1 MVSSLAQHSERTNGP
16 RARPVFRSPVGRSLA
31 RRQNID
37 ATGAELMCVLVRLR
51 RWLGE
56 RGRHGDGVET
66 GAPSKE
72 SVRPSLPSAARPSA
86 RRTMPVLSPRGA
98 FKIST
103 VAGRPSAHYRLFLR
117 LRHFDFPMPNDFVH
131 LCVVACPAAASPSSP
146 SRSSAFPRADHSRC
160 ESGRCVTA
168 MTRLLYYTVWVHD
181 LLQVC
186 LHIATLR

>member
-1 MVSSLAQHSERTNGP
+1 MFGCSG
-16 RARPVFRSPVGRSLA
+16 GLA
-31 RRQNID
+31 RETRRRSGD
-37 ATGAELMCVLVRLR
+37 RGAFERECASVST
-51 RWLGE
+51 LG
-56 RGRHGDGVET
+56 G
-66 GAPSKE
+66 
-72 SVRPSLPSAARPSA
+72 SA

-168 MTRLLYYTVWVHD
+168 MTRLLYTVWAHD

-186 LHIATLR
+186 LYIAIILLSVEPLRGSSVPTADSCTCSKYMYLVVASPLSRSPKRAA

>member
-1 MVSSLAQHSERTNGP
+1 MFGCSG
-16 RARPVFRSPVGRSLA
+16 GLA
-31 RRQNID
+31 RE
-37 ATGAELMCVLVRLR
+37 TR
-51 RWLGE
+51 RRSGDRGTFE
-56 RGRHGDGVET
+56 R
-66 GAPSKE
+66 ACA
-72 SVRPSLPSAARPSA
+72 SVSTPGGSA

-186 LHIATLR
+186 LHIATLTEVSFILRKTWLRRTQAGPGRTV